1 VGCWCCAKGDG
12 VGAGVGVVVVGSVWT
27 REGERCG
34 KMNSSGW
41 EGGGMVKGVDE
52 IVRRF

>member
-1 VGCWCCAKGDG
+1 VGCWGSEEGDG
-12 VGAGVGVVVVGSVWT
+12 VGAGVSIVVAGSVWT
-27 REGERCG
+27 REGERRG

-52 IVRRF
+52 IVQHF